1 MEYDKLY
8 KEVLGRLDA
17 FKENEKQIKDTDVN
31 KKAFNKMLYK
41 YEVNNGTEELSDEFK
56 QCIQLLKDSG
66 LSMNDILTVLT
77 VSSKEMKPFLTEAKN
92 ELKTLAETNEE
103 LYQEIGKVMLED
115 EKMTERSMHF
125 PHIGTVKVVR
135 EKEVNITDEDKL
147 IVELAKNKDWRDKYL
162 KISKTVTK
170 LQEAKDGLI
179 DGISI
184 EEKFKVTVKAD
195 K

>member
-17 FKENEKQIKDTDVN
+17 YKDNEKKIKDTDVN

-41 YEVNNGTEELSDEFK
+41 YEANNQTEELSDEFK
-56 QCIQLLKDSG
+56 ESIQLLKDSG
-66 LSMNDILTVLT
+66 LSLNDILTVLT

-115 EKMTERSMHF
+115 EKMSERSMHF

-147 IVELAKNKDWRDKYL
+147 IVELAKNKDWRNKYL

-170 LQEAKDGLI
+170 LPEAKDGLI

>member
-1 MEYDKLY
+1 
-8 KEVLGRLDA
+8 
-17 FKENEKQIKDTDVN
+17 
-31 KKAFNKMLYK
+31 
-41 YEVNNGTEELSDEFK
+41 
-56 QCIQLLKDSG
+56 
-66 LSMNDILTVLT
+66 
-77 VSSKEMKPFLTEAKN
+77 
-92 ELKTLAETNEE
+92 
-103 LYQEIGKVMLED
+103 MLED
-115 EKMTERSMHF
+115 EKMSERSMHF

-147 IVELAKNKDWRDKYL
+147 IVELAKNKDWRNKYL

-170 LQEAKDGLI
+170 LPEAKDGLI

>member
-1 MEYDKLY
+1 
-8 KEVLGRLDA
+8 
-17 FKENEKQIKDTDVN
+17 
-31 KKAFNKMLYK
+31 MLYK
-41 YEVNNGTEELSDEFK
+41 YEVNNQTEELSDEFK
-56 QCIQLLKDSG
+56 ESIQLLKDSG
-66 LSMNDILTVLT
+66 LSLNDILTVLT

-115 EKMTERSMHF
+115 DKMTERSMHF

-147 IVELAKNKDWRDKYL
+147 IVELAKNKDWRNKYL

-170 LQEAKDGLI
+170 LPEAKDGLI

>member
-17 FKENEKQIKDTDVN
+17 YKDNEKKIKDTDVN

-41 YEVNNGTEELSDEFK
+41 YEVNNQTEELSDEFK
-56 QCIQLLKDSG
+56 ESIQLLKDSG
-66 LSMNDILTVLT
+66 LSLNDILTVLT

-115 EKMTERSMHF
+115 DKMTERSMHF

-147 IVELAKNKDWRDKYL
+147 IVELAKNKDWRNKYL
-162 KISKTVTK
+162 KFSKPVTK
-170 LQEAKDGLI
+170 LPEAKDGLI